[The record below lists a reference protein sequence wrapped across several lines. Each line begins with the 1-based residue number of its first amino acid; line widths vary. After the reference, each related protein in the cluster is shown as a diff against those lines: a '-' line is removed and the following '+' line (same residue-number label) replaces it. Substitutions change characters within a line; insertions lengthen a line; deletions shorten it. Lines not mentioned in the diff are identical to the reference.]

1 MSGKLYGVGIGPGDP
16 ELLTLKAYRILKEAD
31 IIAFP
36 GEIPEETVAFD
47 IIGKIVDLSG
57 KQLLGL
63 SFPMTKNKEELEK
76 EHDKGAAVIESY
88 LKQDKTIAFP
98 TLGDPCVY
106 STYFYIHKRIIEREY
121 EAEIIP
127 GITSFCAAAAMINE
141 SLAETDRQLHII
153 PSAYGIEEALKLP
166 GTKVLMKACG
176 KYKEVYRQAKES
188 GQDVWCIQ
196 NLGMKNERILFDAD
210 EEEIENSYYTLF
222 IVKER

>member
-1 MSGKLYGVGIGPGDP
+1 MSGKIYGVGIGPGDP

-36 GEIPEETVAFD
+36 GEIPEKTVAYE
-47 IIGKIVDLSG
+47 IIGKIVDLSA

-88 LKQDKTIAFP
+88 LKHGKTIAFP

-106 STYFYIHKRIIEREY
+106 STYFYIHKRIVERGY

-127 GITSFCAAAAMINE
+127 GITSFCAAAAVINE

-188 GQDVWCIQ
+188 GQNVWCIQ
-196 NLGMKNERILFDAD
+196 NLGMKNERILFDVN
-210 EEEIENSYYTLF
+210 EEEIDNSYYTLF